1 MKKFLVAVVL
11 LLSTLV
17 LFAQEAY
24 NPEWLIADVEGGKKG
39 GTLYLGTTAGPKT
52 LNTYWAQETSSS
64 VVINQGDVSLL
75 SSDFYGQPTEPSLA
89 KEWGVEATEDGGTLY
104 WFVMREGVKWSDGYP
119 LTVDDVVFTWE
130 KIIVPDLTA
139 DGNDFYM
146 DDEGNLPELTVEGNK
161 IMFKYPKAFRF
172 GFETLGGFAIMPKH
186 VLEDKV
192 TDAETFQSTWTVEQV
207 NQIVVGG
214 PFKVTEYI
222 EGVRVTL
229 ERNPYYFAKSKDG
242 VQLPYLDRIV
252 FEIVSDT
259 NVERLRFEAGELD
272 MIGPQAKDFP
282 SLRAQA
288 AQKGWRVIVGPATA
302 GSNFVAFNFNAADPV
317 HREWFRN
324 DNFRKAVAYAYD
336 KQTIIDTLYN
346 GLGEPT
352 YGPRTSSSAFYN
364 PEVENLG
371 FRYSLVTAR
380 RLLQEG
386 GFSWNDK
393 GQLVDWNGN
402 VVEFELN
409 TNAEN
414 AMRDETAVILVDSL
428 AKLGIKVNYRPVQFN
443 ALVQRMYS
451 PNWDAIIIGLVGGD
465 DPGWSGNVWLLDGGL
480 HFWNWSPEVMDWV
493 DPNEYWVNPAE
504 KRIDEI
510 MRVQR
515 SILDKEELQKL
526 WDEWQ
531 LLIAENQLLVYTVSQ
546 NYLNIHKNTVHLYPV
561 EKYGTINPY
570 GYSASPGLWAI
581 EYAWKEQ

>member
-1 MKKFLVAVVL
+1 MKKLLVLLVVL
-11 LLSTLV
+11 SSTLA

-24 NPEWLIADVEGGKKG
+24 NPEWLIADVEGGQRG

-64 VVINQGDVSLL
+64 VIINQGDVSLL
-75 SSDFYGQPTEPSLA
+75 SSDFYGQPTQPGLA

-104 WFVMREGVKWSDGYP
+104 WFVMREGVRWSDGHP
-119 LTVDDVVFTWE
+119 LTVEDVIFTWE

-139 DGNDFYM
+139 DGNDVYM
-146 DDEGNLPELTVEGNK
+146 DAEDNLPELTVEGNK
-161 IMFKYPKAFRF
+161 IMFKYPTRFRF
-172 GFETLGGFAIMPKH
+172 GLETVGGFAIMPKH

-207 NQIVVGG
+207 DQLVVAG
-214 PFKVTEYI
+214 PFKVTEYT
-222 EGVRVTL
+222 EGVRVVL
-229 ERNPYYFAKSKDG
+229 ERNPYYFEKSKDG
-242 VQLPYLDRIV
+242 VQLPYLDQIV
-252 FEIVSDT
+252 FEIVSDS
-259 NVERLRFEAGELD
+259 NVERLRFEAGQID
-272 MIGPQAKDFP
+272 MMGVQAKDFP

-288 AQKGWRVIVGPATA
+288 DQKGWNVIIGPATA

-317 HREWFRN
+317 KREWFRN
-324 DNFRKAVAYAYD
+324 DNFRKAIAYAFD

-364 PEVENLG
+364 PEIETLG
-371 FRYSLVTAR
+371 YRYSLVTAQ
-380 RLLQEG
+380 RLLREA
-386 GFSWNDK
+386 GFTWNDK
-393 GQLVDWNGN
+393 GQLVDWYGN

-409 TNAEN
+409 TNGEN
-414 AMRDETAVILVDSL
+414 VMRNEISIILVDAL
-428 AKLGIKVNYRPVQFN
+428 GKLGIKVNYRPVQFN

-451 PNWDAIIIGLVGGD
+451 ENWDAIIIGLVGGD
-465 DPGWSGNVWLLDGGL
+465 DPGWGTNVWLLDGGL

-493 DPNEYWVNPAE
+493 DPDEYWVHPAE

-510 MRVQR
+510 MRIQR
-515 SILDKEELQKL
+515 SILDRDELQKL

-531 LLIAENQLLVYTVSQ
+531 MLVAENQILVYTISQ
-546 NYLNIHKNTVHLYPV
+546 NYLNMHKNTLHLYPV

-570 GYSASPGLWAI
+570 GYSYSPGLWKI
-581 EYAWKEQ
+581 EYAWKE